1 MPHFL
6 TDVALLAGVV
16 LLLVLLSAL
25 LSPFETLGW
34 WAGWDRR
41 WPGPVAAPDAPPA
54 PPSERATAATR
65 YYLVYL
71 SGIGSF
77 GPKLLIEKE
86 LNFLDLLQRRLPGAV
101 IVRDIYPY
109 SPTNDP
115 LPGRRY
121 LAPFWRL
128 VHRLMEASGVTL
140 LVLIISVRNLFQV
153 AISADRR
160 YGPLFNF
167 GVAREIALALVR
179 HGYRLGDRQPVVLMG
194 LSGAAQIAV
203 GATPVLKRLLR
214 APVWLVSIGG
224 VLTDDPGILA
234 VEHVLQVSGSRD
246 PVQHV
251 GAWLYPG
258 RWRVFNRSAWNRAL
272 ARGKLTVVDVG
283 PVRHMAQGDYFSRSS
298 RLPNGQ
304 SHVEKTVAV
313 IGEYVEGLAPRA

>member
-1 MPHFL
+1 MS
-6 TDVALLAGVV
+6 DIALLVAVV
-16 LLLVLLSAL
+16 LLLVVLSAL

-41 WPGPVAAPDAPPA
+41 WPGPVAPPDAPA
-54 PPSERATAATR
+54 PPLSEGTTATAR

-71 SGIGSF
+71 SGVGSF

-86 LNFLDLLQRRLPGAV
+86 LNFLDLLRRRLPGAL

-115 LPGRRY
+115 LSGRRY

-128 VHRLMEASGVTL
+128 IHRLMEASGVTL
-140 LVLIISVRNLFQV
+140 LVLIISLRNLFQV

-179 HGYRLGDRQPVVLMG
+179 SGYRLGDRQPVVLMG

-203 GATPVLKRLLR
+203 GCTPVLRRLLH
-214 APVWLVSIGG
+214 APIWLVSIGG
-224 VLTDDPGILA
+224 VLTDDPGILM
-234 VEHVLQVSGSRD
+234 VEHVLHLSGSRD

-258 RWRVFNRSAWNRAL
+258 RWPVFKRSAWNRAL

-283 PVRHMAQGDYFSRSS
+283 PVRHMAQGDYFSRSAK
-298 RLPNGQ
+298 LPTGQ
-304 SHVEKTVAV
+304 SYVEKTVAV
-313 IGEYVEGLAPRA
+313 IGDYVQSLAP

>member
-1 MPHFL
+1 MSE
-6 TDVALLAGVV
+6 VALLAGVV

-41 WPGPVAAPDAPPA
+41 WPEPVALPDPPPA
-54 PPSERATAATR
+54 LPAEGTAPATCC
-65 YYLVYL
+65 YLVYL

-128 VHRLMEASGVTL
+128 VHRLMEASGVKL

-179 HGYRLGDRQPVVLMG
+179 HGYRLGDRQPVVLVG
-194 LSGAAQIAV
+194 LSGAGQIAV

-224 VLTDDPGILA
+224 VLTDDPGILE

-258 RWRVFNRSAWNRAL
+258 RWPLFKRSAWNRAL

-283 PVRHMAQGDYFSRSS
+283 PVQHMAAGDYFSRSS
-298 RLPNGQ
+298 RLATGQ
-304 SHVEKTVAV
+304 SYVEKTVAV
-313 IGEYVEGLAPRA
+313 IGDYVQTLAP

>member
-1 MPHFL
+1 MS
-6 TDVALLAGVV
+6 DVALLAGVV
-16 LLLVLLSAL
+16 LLLVVLSAL

-41 WPGPVAAPDAPPA
+41 WPGPVAPPDTLPS
-54 PPSERATAATR
+54 PPSDETTALTR

-86 LNFLDLLQRRLPGAV
+86 INFLDLLQQRLPGAV

-121 LAPFWRL
+121 LAPVWRL
-128 VHRLMEASGVTL
+128 IHRLMEASGVTL

-203 GATPVLKRLLR
+203 GATPVLRRLLR
-214 APVWLVSIGG
+214 APIWLVSIGG
-224 VLTDDPGILA
+224 VLTDDPGIQV
-234 VEHVLQVSGSRD
+234 VEHVLHLSGSRD
-246 PVQHV
+246 SVQHV

-258 RWRVFNRSAWNRAL
+258 RWPIFKRSAWNRAL

-283 PVRHMAQGDYFSRSS
+283 PVRHMAQGDYFSRSA
-298 RLPNGQ
+298 RLPTGQ
-304 SHVEKTVAV
+304 SYVENTVTV
-313 IGEYVEGLAPRA
+313 IGDYVQSLAP